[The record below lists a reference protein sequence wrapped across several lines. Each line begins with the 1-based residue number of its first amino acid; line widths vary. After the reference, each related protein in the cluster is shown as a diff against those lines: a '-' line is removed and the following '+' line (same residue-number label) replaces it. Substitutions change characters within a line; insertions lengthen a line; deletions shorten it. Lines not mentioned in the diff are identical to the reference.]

1 MSDLDKKR
9 GRYLEC
15 ALSLPILEAG
25 HRVAAL
31 DAPTEDKSSLLE
43 IALREHVSELDAATK
58 TKLTVARVWLNPPR
72 SAERMIRWAVDNPH
86 HFYDHRIMHAGALL
100 ATYPFIGSVFTV
112 LGRAFALGSSTFA
125 VDVRNRSVDLWGGST
140 AVVHGTSK
148 AITSLKRLDLIT
160 GGGRSPIVA
169 GPPMEVESHAASWLI
184 HSALLTRDQ
193 EAIDTYEALDTPELF
208 WANLVDPSADYP
220 FLEKH
225 QEGLNR
231 TVWVI
236 R

>member
-1 MSDLDKKR
+1 VSDSDKKR
-9 GRYLEC
+9 GRYLEG

-31 DAPTEDKSSLLE
+31 DAPTADKSSLLE
-43 IALREHVSELDAATK
+43 IALREHVSELDASNK
-58 TKLTVARVWLNPPR
+58 TKKTVARVWLNPPR
-72 SAERMIRWAVDNPH
+72 SAAEMIRWAVDNPH
-86 HFYDHRIMHAGALL
+86 YFNDHRIMHAGALL
-100 ATYPFIGSVFTV
+100 ATYPFIGSVFTI
-112 LGRAFALGSSTFA
+112 LGRAFALGSSIFA
-125 VDVRNRSVDLWGGST
+125 VDVKTRSVDLWGGST

-169 GPPMEVESHAASWLI
+169 GPPMEVESQAASWLI
-184 HSALLTRDQ
+184 HSALLTRNQ

-208 WANLVDPSADYP
+208 WANLGDPSAHYP
-220 FLEKH
+220 LLEKH
-225 QEGLNR
+225 QEGRNR
-231 TVWVI
+231 TVWAI